1 MNIELLNLEL
11 DQLLKKHP
19 HLMELQLNIS
29 RNLARLDNS
38 EDRMY
43 YMSMELLDSFYEL
56 KGKLNEATIMLVK
69 YKVKE

>member
-43 YMSMELLDSFYEL
+43 YMSMELLDSFYSLREEL
-56 KGKLNEATIMLVK
+56 GNLGIML
-69 YKVKE
+69 KELR

>member
-43 YMSMELLDSFYEL
+43 YMSMELLDSFYSLKEELGNLDTMLKEL
-56 KGKLNEATIMLVK
+56 K
-69 YKVKE
+69 